1 MRLAAAKEQ
10 MAYRDYLLRRLLPA
24 MAASF
29 NRRDADFDAASI
41 TTDNVMELHPDLP
54 IVARATI
61 SELENRLARYYDRL
75 REARMALI
83 LVASMLRP
91 SSAPY
96 VTQQAP

>member
-61 SELENRLARYYDRL
+61 SELEIAWHAIMTACGRRAWHLYW
-75 REARMALI
+75 
-83 LVASMLRP
+83 
-91 SSAPY
+91 
-96 VTQQAP
+96 